1 MRPIHVAQLL
11 LLSLVWG
18 GAYLFMRSSA
28 PDFGPVPMI
37 FLRMAL
43 ASLLVLLPLL
53 WWRGTLGQLRTHA
66 RPLAVFGIVFTAVP
80 FLGLGWSIQHIPA
93 GLMAVLQAT
102 APLFSAIVA
111 RAWFGERIGPARSLG
126 LLVGFAGVALLVGDV
141 AGVRDQAGLAVL
153 ATLAVTALWGVSSN
167 YARLRF
173 ATVDPMVQAGG
184 SLAIAALVLA
194 PLAWATWPARAPGA
208 VAWAEVVFLGVA
220 SSGLGFLLYFGLVR
234 SVGAVRATSVTFLNP
249 VVATAS
255 AAVYLGEPV
264 TARMVAA
271 GAVILLGTALALGL
285 LPRRRTART
294 G

>member
-1 MRPIHVAQLL
+1 VRTPHLAQLL
-11 LLSLVWG
+11 LLSLLWG

-28 PDFGPVPMI
+28 PAFGPVPMI
-37 FLRMAL
+37 WLRMAL

-53 WWRGTLGQLRTHA
+53 WWRGALGQLGAHA
-66 RPLAVFGIVFTAVP
+66 RPLAVFGVVFTAVP
-80 FLGLGWSIQHIPA
+80 FVGLGWAIQHIPA

-102 APLFSAIVA
+102 APMFAAIVA
-111 RAWFGERIGPARSLG
+111 RLWFGERIGRTRALG
-126 LLVGFAGVALLVGDV
+126 LAVGFAGVALLVGDSV
-141 AGVRDQAGLAVL
+141 GVRDRAGLAVL
-153 ATLAVTALWGVSSN
+153 VTLAVTALWGVSSN

-184 SLAIAALVLA
+184 SLTVAALVLA
-194 PLAWATWPARAPGA
+194 PLAWATWPAQAPGA
-208 VAWAEVVFLGVA
+208 VAWAEVAFLGIA
-220 SSGLGFLLYFGLVR
+220 SSGLGFLLFFGLVR

-249 VVATAS
+249 VVASAS

-264 TARMVAA
+264 TARMVAT

-285 LPRRRTART
+285 LPRPTARS